1 MTEHFRFASWAW
13 LLLIP
18 LAIWLLYR
26 RTAKKASIGVLY
38 SNVKGLE
45 SPPASIWEYINWLLP
60 WMEGLSICLMLVALA
75 RPQMGRTETQIH
87 GQGIAIELI
96 LDISGSMEALD
107 FKIDGAEV
115 DRLTAVKHV
124 VKDFVGGQSIHG
136 LKGRPADQIGLV
148 AFGGYA
154 DSRCPLTLD
163 HTALLYIV
171 DELAVPSAIRD
182 ARGNILNE
190 QALQEELSTAIGDGL
205 ALGLEQLKNSKAKS
219 RIAVLLTD
227 GDNNAG
233 IVDPREAAMLAKQ
246 LGIKVYTIG
255 IGRDGVVPMP
265 RSDIFGGTMIVPTT
279 LTFDEALLKEI
290 ASDTGGSYFHA
301 SDTGGLAEVY
311 AQIDE
316 LEKSDIEESQYARY
330 RELFP
335 SFLLPGLCLIGIV
348 HILRQTRFRRL
359 L

>member
-1 MTEHFRFASWAW
+1 MIEHFRFASWGW

-18 LAIWLLYR
+18 IAIGLIYR
-26 RTAKKASIGVLY
+26 RSITRSASPVLF
-38 SNVKGLE
+38 SNVEGLE
-45 SPPASIWEYINWLLP
+45 SPPTSTWDYIRWLLP
-60 WMEGLSICLMLVALA
+60 WMEGMSICLMLVALA

-115 DRLTAVKHV
+115 DRLAAVKHV
-124 VKDFVGGQSIHG
+124 VKEFVEGERESG
-136 LKGRPADQIGLV
+136 LLGRPADQIGLV

-163 HTALLYIV
+163 HKALLYLV
-171 DELAVPSAIRD
+171 DELIVPSAIRD
-182 ARGNILNE
+182 SRGNILNE

-233 IVDPREAAMLAKQ
+233 IVDPREAAKLAKQ

-265 RSDIFGGTMIVPTT
+265 RPDIFGGTMIVPTT
-279 LTFDEALLKEI
+279 LSFDETLLKDI
-290 ASDTGGSYFHA
+290 ANETGGSYFHA
-301 SDTGGLAEVY
+301 SDTRGLAEVY
-311 AQIDE
+311 AQIDA
-316 LEKSDIEESQYARY
+316 LEKSEIEESQYARY
-330 RELFP
+330 RELYS
-335 SFLLPGLCLIGIV
+335 SFLLPGLSLIGLV
-348 HILRQTRFRRL
+348 HLLRQTRFRRL
-359 L
+359 F